1 MDVEFSSNHDQLSN
15 ISVGMN
21 HTVQIKIPT
30 ESLVSDSIE
39 STNSETGS

>member
-1 MDVEFSSNHDQLSN
+1 MFSSHHDQLSN

-21 HTVQIKIPT
+21 QTVQIKIPT
-30 ESLVSDSIE
+30 ESLVSDSTK